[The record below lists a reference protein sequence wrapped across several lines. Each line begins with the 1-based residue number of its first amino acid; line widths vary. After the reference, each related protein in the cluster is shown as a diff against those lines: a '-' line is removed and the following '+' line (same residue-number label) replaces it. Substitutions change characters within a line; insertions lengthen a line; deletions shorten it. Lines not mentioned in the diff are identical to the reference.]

1 MDIELLSKMIAELV
15 PEHPEVG
22 LPGLGTF
29 VSEFVPASFTD
40 RGYTITPP
48 YKRVTFVPGKASDN
62 SLVELYASSNG
73 ISEDQSRATLTAFL
87 EDIKKVL
94 LDRKIVVFPGL
105 GRLRATRQNNIFFI
119 TDESLNIYP
128 EGFGLESVSLK
139 NHEETP
145 AEVHHVVESLAGIM
159 VAPAE
164 EFVEP
169 SGEAP
174 QPAEAPEV
182 AEPAP
187 LIPADERLEFADE
200 PAVEAPAEEASLQKW
215 PKMTVTPAAE
225 EGLPAKKARNAGK
238 VRREERKAKRQA
250 AKEAKA
256 AAKVE
261 RAAAKAAA
269 KNERAAAK
277 AAAKAD
283 KAAAIVARREA
294 AAAAKA
300 EKAAAK
306 ASSRQART
314 DARVAAKEASVAAKA
329 ERAAAKAAAKAE
341 RAASKSAA
349 KADKAAAK
357 VAAKEA
363 RTAAKAARRQARANA
378 RVAAKEARAARK
390 AARKPVPRW
399 IWVTPLVILALAA
412 LAAGVFFILVYA
424 APDFLDSL
432 LYTPEELRII
442 NW

>member
-62 SLVELYASSNG
+62 SLVELYARSNG

-94 LDRKIVVFPGL
+94 LERKTVVFPGL

-169 SGEAP
+169 SGEAL

-200 PAVEAPAEEASLQKW
+200 PAAEAPEAEVDLQKE
-215 PKMTVTPAAE
+215 PKMTVTPASE
-225 EGLPAKKARNAGK
+225 EGVPAKTAKNAGK

-256 AAKVE
+256 AAKAE
-261 RAAAKAAA
+261 KAAAKAAA
-269 KNERAAAK
+269 KAERVAALATAKADKAAAKVARREAIATAKTERAAAK

-283 KAAAIVARREA
+283 R
-294 AAAAKA
+294 
-300 EKAAAK
+300 AAAK
-306 ASSRQART
+306 ASNRQAR
-314 DARVAAKEASVAAKA
+314 AEAIA
-329 ERAAAKAAAKAE
+329 
-341 RAASKSAA
+341 AA

-357 VAAKEA
+357 
-363 RTAAKAARRQARANA
+363 
-378 RVAAKEARAARK
+378 VAAKEARAARK
-390 AARKPVPRW
+390 AARKPVPKW

-442 NW
+442 NY

>member
-62 SLVELYASSNG
+62 SLVELYARSNG

-128 EGFGLESVSLK
+128 EGFGLEAVSLK

-159 VAPAE
+159 VAPTE

-169 SGEAP
+169 SGEA
-174 QPAEAPEV
+174 QQ
-182 AEPAP
+182 PAP

-200 PAVEAPAEEASLQKW
+200 PAAENRLEA
-215 PKMTVTPAAE
+215 VDE
-225 EGLPAKKARNAGK
+225 EGREQKEAKMQHPPVEKQGGASKKAKNAAA
-238 VRREERKAKRQA
+238 RREERKAKRQA

-256 AAKVE
+256 AAKAE
-261 RAAAKAAA
+261 RAAA
-269 KNERAAAK
+269 R

-283 KAAAIVARREA
+283 KAAAKVARREA

-306 ASSRQART
+306 ASSRQARE
-314 DARVAAKEASVAAKA
+314 DARAT
-329 ERAAAKAAAKAE
+329 
-341 RAASKSAA
+341 A
-349 KADKAAAK
+349 KADRAAAK

-363 RTAAKAARRQARANA
+363 RAAART
-378 RVAAKEARAARK
+378 
-390 AARKPVPRW
+390 ARKPAPKW
-399 IWVTPLVILALAA
+399 IWVTPLVILAVAA
-412 LAAGVFFILVYA
+412 LAAAVFFILVYA

-442 NW
+442 NY

>member
-1 MDIELLSKMIAELV
+1 MEKK
-15 PEHPEVG
+15 
-22 LPGLGTF
+22 GTLA
-29 VSEFVPASFTD
+29 SPATA
-40 RGYTITPP
+40 YTITPP

-62 SLVELYASSNG
+62 SLVKLYASSNG
-73 ISEDQSRATLTAFL
+73 ISEDQSRAALTAFL

-94 LDRKIVVFPGL
+94 LDRKTVVFPGL

-119 TDESLNIYP
+119 TDESLDIYP
-128 EGFGLESVSLK
+128 EGFGLETVSLK

-159 VAPAE
+159 VAPTE

-169 SGEAP
+169 SGEVQ

-200 PAVEAPAEEASLQKW
+200 PAIENRLEA
-215 PKMTVTPAAE
+215 VDE
-225 EGLPAKKARNAGK
+225 EGREQKEAKMQHPPVEKQGGASKKAKNAAA
-238 VRREERKAKRQA
+238 RREERNAKRQA

-256 AAKVE
+256 AAK
-261 RAAAKAAA
+261 
-269 KNERAAAK
+269 
-277 AAAKAD
+277 
-283 KAAAIVARREA
+283 
-294 AAAAKA
+294 A

-306 ASSRQART
+306 T
-314 DARVAAKEASVAAKA
+314 
-329 ERAAAKAAAKAE
+329 
-341 RAASKSAA
+341 AA
-349 KADKAAAK
+349 KADRAAAK
-357 VAAKEA
+357 VAAKETRA
-363 RTAAKAARRQARANA
+363 AAKAERVAAKAARKQARA
-378 RVAAKEARAARK
+378 ETRAARK
-390 AARKPVPRW
+390 AARKPVPKW

-442 NW
+442 NY

>member
-62 SLVELYASSNG
+62 SLVELYARSND
-73 ISEDQSRATLTAFL
+73 ISEAQSRATLTAFL

-94 LDRKIVVFPGL
+94 LERKIVVFPGL

-139 NHEETP
+139 NHEETT

-169 SGEAP
+169 SGEAQ

-200 PAVEAPAEEASLQKW
+200 PEVEAPAEDASLQKG
-215 PKMTVTPAAE
+215 PKMTVTPASE
-225 EGLPAKKARNAGK
+225 EGVPAKTAKNAGK

-256 AAKVE
+256 AAKAE
-261 RAAAKAAA
+261 KAAA
-269 KNERAAAK
+269 KT
-277 AAAKAD
+277 
-283 KAAAIVARREA
+283 
-294 AAAAKA
+294 AAKA
-300 EKAAAK
+300 ERAAAK
-306 ASSRQART
+306 ASSRQARE
-314 DARVAAKEASVAAKA
+314 DARATAKA
-329 ERAAAKAAAKAE
+329 ERAAAKTAAKAE
-341 RAASKSAA
+341 RVAARATA
-349 KADKAAAK
+349 KADRAAAK

-363 RTAAKAARRQARANA
+363 RAAAKADKAAAKTARREAKASAKTERVAAKAARKQARA
-378 RVAAKEARAARK
+378 EARAARK
-390 AARKPVPRW
+390 AARKPAPKW
-399 IWVTPLVILALAA
+399 IWVTPLVILAVAA
-412 LAAGVFFILVYA
+412 LAAAVFFILVYA

-442 NW
+442 NY

>member
-48 YKRVTFVPGKASDN
+48 YKRVTFVPGKASNN

-73 ISEDQSRATLTAFL
+73 ISEDQSRTALTAFL

-159 VAPAE
+159 VAPTE

-169 SGEAP
+169 SGEAQ

-187 LIPADERLEFADE
+187 FIPADERLEFADE
-200 PAVEAPAEEASLQKW
+200 PEVEAPAEDASLQKG
-215 PKMTVTPAAE
+215 PKMTVTPASE
-225 EGLPAKKARNAGK
+225 EGVPAKTAKNAGK

-256 AAKVE
+256 AAKAE
-261 RAAAKAAA
+261 RAAAKTAA
-269 KNERAAAK
+269 KAERVAAL

-283 KAAAIVARREA
+283 KAAAKTARREA
-294 AAAAKA
+294 
-300 EKAAAK
+300 K
-306 ASSRQART
+306 AS
-314 DARVAAKEASVAAKA
+314 AKA
-329 ERAAAKAAAKAE
+329 ERAAAKAARRQARAEAHAAAKAE
-341 RAASKSAA
+341 RAA
-349 KADKAAAK
+349 
-357 VAAKEA
+357 
-363 RTAAKAARRQARANA
+363 
-378 RVAAKEARAARK
+378 ARAARK
-390 AARKPVPRW
+390 AARKPAPKW

-424 APDFLDSL
+424 APDFLDTL

-442 NW
+442 NY

>member
-73 ISEDQSRATLTAFL
+73 ISEDQSRAALTAFL

-94 LDRKIVVFPGL
+94 LDRKTVVFPGL

-169 SGEAP
+169 E
-174 QPAEAPEV
+174 
-182 AEPAP
+182 P

-200 PAVEAPAEEASLQKW
+200 PAAENRLEA
-215 PKMTVTPAAE
+215 VDE
-225 EGLPAKKARNAGK
+225 EGREQKEAKMQHPPVEKQGGASKKAKNAAA
-238 VRREERKAKRQA
+238 RREERKAERQA

-256 AAKVE
+256 ARK
-261 RAAAKAAA
+261 
-269 KNERAAAK
+269 
-277 AAAKAD
+277 
-283 KAAAIVARREA
+283 
-294 AAAAKA
+294 
-300 EKAAAK
+300 
-306 ASSRQART
+306 QARAESRT
-314 DARVAAKEASVAAKA
+314 AAKA
-329 ERAAAKAAAKAE
+329 ERAAAKAVRRE
-341 RAASKSAA
+341 VR
-349 KADKAAAK
+349 
-357 VAAKEA
+357 
-363 RTAAKAARRQARANA
+363 AARR
-378 RVAAKEARAARK
+378 
-390 AARKPVPRW
+390 AARKPVPKW
-399 IWVTPLVILALAA
+399 IWVTPLVILAVAA
-412 LAAGVFFILVYA
+412 LASAVFFILVYA

-442 NW
+442 NY

>member
-48 YKRVTFVPGKASDN
+48 YKRVTFVPGKVSDN
-62 SLVELYASSNG
+62 SLVELYARSNG

-159 VAPAE
+159 VAPVE
-164 EFVEP
+164 EFAEP
-169 SGEAP
+169 AEEAP
-174 QPAEAPEV
+174 QPSAAPEA
-182 AEPAP
+182 AEPEP

-200 PAVEAPAEEASLQKW
+200 PAAENRLEA
-215 PKMTVTPAAE
+215 VDE
-225 EGLPAKKARNAGK
+225 EGREQKEAKMQHPPVEKQGGASKKAKNAAA
-238 VRREERKAKRQA
+238 RREERKAERQA

-256 AAKVE
+256 AAKAE
-261 RAAAKAAA
+261 RAAVKT
-269 KNERAAAK
+269 
-277 AAAKAD
+277 AAKAD
-283 KAAAIVARREA
+283 R
-294 AAAAKA
+294 
-300 EKAAAK
+300 
-306 ASSRQART
+306 
-314 DARVAAKEASVAAKA
+314 
-329 ERAAAKAAAKAE
+329 
-341 RAASKSAA
+341 
-349 KADKAAAK
+349 AAAK

-363 RTAAKAARRQARANA
+363 RAAART
-378 RVAAKEARAARK
+378 ARK
-390 AARKPVPRW
+390 AARKPAPKW

-412 LAAGVFFILVYA
+412 LAAAVFFILVYA

-432 LYTPEELRII
+432 LYSPEELRVI

>member
-73 ISEDQSRATLTAFL
+73 ISEDQSRTALTAFL

-94 LDRKIVVFPGL
+94 LDRKTVVFPGL

-145 AEVHHVVESLAGIM
+145 AEVHHVVEELAGIM
-159 VAPAE
+159 VAPTE

-169 SGEAP
+169 STEAP
-174 QPAEAPEV
+174 QPAEAPEA
-182 AEPAP
+182 AEAAEAVSEPEP

-200 PAVEAPAEEASLQKW
+200 PAAENRLEA
-215 PKMTVTPAAE
+215 VDE
-225 EGLPAKKARNAGK
+225 EGREQKEAKMQHPPVEKQGGASKKAKNAAA
-238 VRREERKAKRQA
+238 RREECKAERQA

-256 AAKVE
+256 ARKQARAE
-261 RAAAKAAA
+261 TRAAA
-269 KNERAAAK
+269 
-277 AAAKAD
+277 
-283 KAAAIVARREA
+283 
-294 AAAAKA
+294 
-300 EKAAAK
+300 
-306 ASSRQART
+306 
-314 DARVAAKEASVAAKA
+314 
-329 ERAAAKAAAKAE
+329 
-341 RAASKSAA
+341 
-349 KADKAAAK
+349 
-357 VAAKEA
+357 
-363 RTAAKAARRQARANA
+363 
-378 RVAAKEARAARK
+378 K
-390 AARKPVPRW
+390 AARKPVPKW
-399 IWVTPLVILALAA
+399 IWVTPLVILAVAA
-412 LAAGVFFILVYA
+412 LAAAVFFILVYA
-424 APDFLDSL
+424 APDFLDTL